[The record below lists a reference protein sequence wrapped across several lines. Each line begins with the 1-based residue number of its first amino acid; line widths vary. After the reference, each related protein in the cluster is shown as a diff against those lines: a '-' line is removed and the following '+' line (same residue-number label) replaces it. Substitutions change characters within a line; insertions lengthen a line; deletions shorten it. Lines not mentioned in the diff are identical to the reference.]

1 MIRLLYGLALL
12 CFAMGIADAS
22 EAWAVGRRELQ
33 AEILMLLMIVFAALG
48 FALSRVP
55 TKKCVHCGERTPKNA
70 SVCRHCGRSP
80 NRYRRFYPSN

>member
-12 CFAMGIADAS
+12 CFAMGIAVAS

-55 TKKCVHCGERTPKNA
+55 TKKCVHCGERTLKSA